1 MSKPPPKWRDT
12 LTKKCA
18 HCGETFWPTPRTD
31 WDVWQ
36 VRIHCAKCASRTTAR
51 NRRFPT
57 ERDRA
62 R

>member
-31 WDVWQ
+31 WETWQ
-36 VRIHCAKCASRTTAR
+36 IRTRCAKCASRIAPH
-51 NRRFPT
+51 NRRFPS